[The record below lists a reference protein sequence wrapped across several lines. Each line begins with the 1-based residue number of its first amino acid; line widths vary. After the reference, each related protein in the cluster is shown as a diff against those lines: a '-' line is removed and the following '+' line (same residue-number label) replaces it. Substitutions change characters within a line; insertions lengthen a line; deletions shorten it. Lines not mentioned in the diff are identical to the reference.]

1 MKWPLRHLQR
11 AEDEQNPL
19 HWRVSARFHFEV
31 VPMLFPVLSRTV
43 GVLLLGSALSAMAA
57 APSFHPDSVFQGS
70 TLQGWHSL
78 GDAAWSANSGE
89 ITGKAN
95 GPGGGWLMLDQS
107 YQDVAVYTVFKCA
120 APCKA
125 GYLVR
130 AEKTPQGYK
139 GIFVSLNQGNEASFS
154 VTLDTN
160 GKILTQEPL
169 RPAGGQVRIAPPVN
183 PDAAKPRPAMAHPSI
198 PPVIPEPVTEV
209 QNGEWN
215 TAEVIIDNNI
225 VRAFVNQGHEAA
237 GGAADET
244 LGKYG
249 PIALYV
255 GQGEVT
261 YKQVSYKDEGWKD
274 YPDDFHSTEF
284 RKQRLSDFYY
294 AWGSASGDVN
304 HDGVEDV
311 IAGPYYYLG
320 PDYKRRREIYLGVT
334 RNPSDDYTHECW
346 MQFSGD
352 FTGDGWVDS
361 LTASFSDH
369 DHGVW
374 LYENPRGESR
384 RWDKHLVVEDIQSE
398 IAQLA
403 DIDGDGHPDLVYMA
417 GGTVRWAHPDLK
429 NPYKLWTVHV
439 VSEPNMGTAHGI
451 GTGDINGDGRMDIVN
466 AFGWW
471 EQPAHDDGKPWKYHP
486 VAFSR
491 NGRSGVGGAIM
502 AVYDVNG
509 DGLNDVVTVLQAH
522 GYGIAWFEQKRDA
535 AGNISFVE
543 HMIQDDPAHPGP
555 GGVMFSQ
562 AHAATF
568 GDVDGDGVP
577 DFIVGKRYWTHRDNF
592 YDPDPY
598 GEAVLYWYKTVRD
611 KSAPGGARF
620 EPHEIDNH
628 SGGGSDLLATDLNHD
643 GALDIVTS
651 TRFGTFIFWG
661 TPKGGS
667 NSGMK

>member
-1 MKWPLRHLQR
+1 MRFPNSRHFCLI
-11 AEDEQNPL
+11 
-19 HWRVSARFHFEV
+19 
-31 VPMLFPVLSRTV
+31 
-43 GVLLLGSALSAMAA
+43 LLLGSSLGAIAA
-57 APSFHPDSVFQGS
+57 APTFRPDGVFRGSSLKDWHP
-70 TLQGWHSL
+70 L
-78 GDAAWSANSGE
+78 GGASWSANSGE

-95 GPGGGWLMLDQS
+95 GGTSGFLMLDQS
-107 YQDVAVYTVFKCA
+107 FQDAAMYSVFKCA
-120 APCKA
+120 GPCKA
-125 GYLVR
+125 GYLLR
-130 AEKTPQGYK
+130 TEKTPDGYK
-139 GIFVSLNQGNEASFS
+139 GVLVMLDADDTASYA
-154 VTLDTN
+154 VTLDTK
-160 GKILTQEPL
+160 GVILTKEPL
-169 RPAGGQVRIAPPVN
+169 HFAGGQIRIAPP
-183 PDAAKPRPAMAHPSI
+183 PDPNAPAPKPRPVRARPGMPS
-198 PPVIPEPVTEV
+198 VMPEPVTRI

-215 TAEVIIDNNI
+215 TAEVIVDLNI

-237 GGAADET
+237 GGVADAT
-244 LGKYG
+244 FGNYG

-255 GQGEVT
+255 GDGEVT
-261 YKQVSYKDEGWKD
+261 FKEVSYKDEGWKE
-274 YPDDFHSTEF
+274 YPVDFHSTEF

-304 HDGVEDV
+304 HDGIQDV

-320 PDYKRRREIYLGVT
+320 PDYRRHREIYPAVT
-334 RNPSDDYTHECW
+334 RNPSDDYAHECW

-384 RWDKHLVVEDIQSE
+384 RWDKHLVVEDISSE
-398 IAQLA
+398 IAQLT
-403 DIDGDGHPDLVYMA
+403 DIDGDGQPDLLYMA

-429 NPYKLWTVHV
+429 NPYKLWTIHV
-439 VSEPNMGTAHGI
+439 VSEPGLATAHGI
-451 GTGDINGDGRMDIVN
+451 GSGDINGDGRMDIVN

-471 EQPAHDDGKPWKYHP
+471 EQPAHDDGKPWPYHP
-486 VAFSR
+486 FAFSR
-491 NGRSGVGGAIM
+491 DGRSGVGGAIM

-522 GYGIAWFEQKRDA
+522 GYGIAWYEQKRDA
-535 AGNISFVE
+535 GGNISFVE

-555 GGVMFSQ
+555 GGAIFSQ
-562 AHAATF
+562 AHGATW
-568 GDVDGDGVP
+568 GDVDGDGIP

-598 GEAVLYWYKTVRD
+598 GEAVLYWYKTIRD

-620 EPHEIDNH
+620 EPHMIDNH
-628 SGGGSDLLATDLNHD
+628 SGAGSDILATDLNHD

-661 TPKGGS
+661 NQKNGS
-667 NSGMK
+667 KPSRK